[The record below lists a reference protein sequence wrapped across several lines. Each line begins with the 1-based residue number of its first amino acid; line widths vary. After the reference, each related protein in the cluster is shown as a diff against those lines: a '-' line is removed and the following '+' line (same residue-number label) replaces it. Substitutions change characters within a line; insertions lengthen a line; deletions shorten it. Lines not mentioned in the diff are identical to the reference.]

1 MVMYTRKQPR
11 LNDGYHERRQT
22 HPQQSVNKYPAK
34 TEGDADSRN
43 DKMRDSRDAS
53 PASKIPRKSSSP
65 DVREQKTNSLQ
76 SKPRDKCR
84 VSGDA
89 VDGSSQNNS
98 ARPISNSHG
107 SEQHKNPATQPHDL
121 ADDWSEHISS
131 SGKKYYYNCR
141 TEVSQWEKPKEWV
154 EREQRQKEAANRIVA
169 NSFPKDRDYRREAMQ
184 TAVTVKDKHS
194 SEVGSVLAQTVL
206 SQTSKHNDRDYRLP
220 RTEAPGSGTSS
231 STPLQQ
237 QASLGV
243 KPGSSLPNCSP
254 SPVPSSPFNLPEQ
267 QQQQHQQH
275 HKKQN
280 DSNGANTLTKP
291 HPAGSST
298 GQRPEK
304 KAILCS
310 LKTNICTPTTSPD
323 MGHSASATPSPSPS
337 STSRLT
343 PVTPTSAT
351 MPSLPSQDPAVLRQ
365 ILHTSPQINPSLE
378 RLQEGIQI
386 VLARSPFTALK
397 EQLTGQA
404 LTALPNILAAPTLLP
419 QAVQAAHQAHQQS
432 QSPASQT
439 SDVSSPRSHISPR
452 VATPQTSGSQTR
464 AHATTPHSHN
474 SAQSKASAM
483 SVKCGV
489 HQSQGSQ
496 QAGGTERHTYTS
508 PGSPATSGGHRHHPS
523 GGHPSPARTMSG
535 SHAGSAQPSVSSL
548 SNACQALSGLS
559 SLSPGLSSHYCE
571 NLTKHVQGWP
581 AEHLEKQA
589 ARLRE
594 ESYSLGCLQMSE
606 ICTELKNA
614 RSLVRVSEIQAT
626 LREQRI
632 LFLRQQNKELEKL
645 KNQNS
650 FMM

>member
-34 TEGDADSRN
+34 TEGDGDSRN

-76 SKPRDKCR
+76 SKPKDKCR

-89 VDGSSQNNS
+89 VDGSSQNHS

-107 SEQHKNPATQPHDL
+107 SEQHKNPATQPWSIHGWMKASPSRRHLSRSGDPHDP

-184 TAVTVKDKHS
+184 TAVQSNSSNRFTEDKHS

-243 KPGSSLPNCSP
+243 KPGSSLPNCTP

-280 DSNGANTLTKP
+280 DSNGANILTKP

-304 KAILCS
+304 KGADA
-310 LKTNICTPTTSPD
+310 PTDRAST
-323 MGHSASATPSPSPS
+323 ASATPSPSPS

-378 RLQEGIQI
+378 RLQEAFTQTLSKIL
-386 VLARSPFTALK
+386 LA
-397 EQLTGQA
+397 
-404 LTALPNILAAPTLLP
+404 AAPTLLP

-464 AHATTPHSHN
+464 AHATTPHSHS

-496 QAGGTERHTYTS
+496 QTGGTERHTYTS

-535 SHAGSAQPSVSSL
+535 SHAGSAQPSVSSH

>member
-34 TEGDADSRN
+34 TEGDGDSRN

-76 SKPRDKCR
+76 SKPKDKCR

-89 VDGSSQNNS
+89 VDGSSQNHS

-107 SEQHKNPATQPHDL
+107 SEQHKNPATQPHDP

-184 TAVTVKDKHS
+184 TAVQSNSSNRFTDKHS

-243 KPGSSLPNCSP
+243 KPGSSLPNCTP

-280 DSNGANTLTKP
+280 DSNGANILTKP

-304 KAILCS
+304 KGADA
-310 LKTNICTPTTSPD
+310 PTDRAST
-323 MGHSASATPSPSPS
+323 ASATPSPSPS

-378 RLQEGIQI
+378 RLQEAFTQTLSKIL
-386 VLARSPFTALK
+386 LA
-397 EQLTGQA
+397 
-404 LTALPNILAAPTLLP
+404 AAPTLLP

-464 AHATTPHSHN
+464 AHATTPHSHS

-496 QAGGTERHTYTS
+496 QTGGTERHTYTS

-535 SHAGSAQPSVSSL
+535 SHAGSAQPSVSSH

>member
-34 TEGDADSRN
+34 TEGDGDSRN

-76 SKPRDKCR
+76 SKPKDKCR

-89 VDGSSQNNS
+89 VDGSSQNHS

-107 SEQHKNPATQPHDL
+107 SEQHKNPATQPHDP

-184 TAVTVKDKHS
+184 TAVQSNS
-194 SEVGSVLAQTVL
+194 SNRFTGADAPT
-206 SQTSKHNDRDYRLP
+206 DR
-220 RTEAPGSGTSS
+220 A
-231 STPLQQ
+231 ST
-237 QASLGV
+237 
-243 KPGSSLPNCSP
+243 
-254 SPVPSSPFNLPEQ
+254 
-267 QQQQHQQH
+267 
-275 HKKQN
+275 
-280 DSNGANTLTKP
+280 
-291 HPAGSST
+291 
-298 GQRPEK
+298 
-304 KAILCS
+304 
-310 LKTNICTPTTSPD
+310 
-323 MGHSASATPSPSPS
+323 ASATPSPSPS

-378 RLQEGIQI
+378 RLQEAFTQTLSKIL
-386 VLARSPFTALK
+386 LA
-397 EQLTGQA
+397 
-404 LTALPNILAAPTLLP
+404 AAPTLLP

-464 AHATTPHSHN
+464 AHATTPHSHS

-496 QAGGTERHTYTS
+496 QTGGTERHTYTS

-523 GGHPSPARTMSG
+523 GGPARTMSG
-535 SHAGSAQPSVSSL
+535 SHAGSAQPSVSSH

>member
-98 ARPISNSHG
+98 ARPISNSHS

-184 TAVTVKDKHS
+184 TAVQSNSSNRFTEDKHS

-243 KPGSSLPNCSP
+243 KPGSSLPNCTP

-304 KAILCS
+304 KGADA
-310 LKTNICTPTTSPD
+310 PTDRAST
-323 MGHSASATPSPSPS
+323 ASATPSPSPS

-378 RLQEGIQI
+378 RLQEAFTQTLSKIL
-386 VLARSPFTALK
+386 LA
-397 EQLTGQA
+397 
-404 LTALPNILAAPTLLP
+404 AAPTLLP

>member
-184 TAVTVKDKHS
+184 TAVQSNSSNRFTEDKHS

-243 KPGSSLPNCSP
+243 KPGSSLPNCTP

-304 KAILCS
+304 KGADA
-310 LKTNICTPTTSPD
+310 PTDRAST
-323 MGHSASATPSPSPS
+323 ASATPSPSPS

-378 RLQEGIQI
+378 RLQEAFTQTLSKIL
-386 VLARSPFTALK
+386 LA
-397 EQLTGQA
+397 
-404 LTALPNILAAPTLLP
+404 AAPTLLP

>member
-1 MVMYTRKQPR
+1 P
-11 LNDGYHERRQT
+11 T
-22 HPQQSVNKYPAK
+22 HTVELPLSK
-34 TEGDADSRN
+34 TSRW
-43 DKMRDSRDAS
+43 
-53 PASKIPRKSSSP
+53 
-65 DVREQKTNSLQ
+65 
-76 SKPRDKCR
+76 C
-84 VSGDA
+84 
-89 VDGSSQNNS
+89 
-98 ARPISNSHG
+98 
-107 SEQHKNPATQPHDL
+107 
-121 ADDWSEHISS
+121 
-131 SGKKYYYNCR
+131 
-141 TEVSQWEKPKEWV
+141 
-154 EREQRQKEAANRIVA
+154 
-169 NSFPKDRDYRREAMQ
+169 
-184 TAVTVKDKHS
+184 
-194 SEVGSVLAQTVL
+194 
-206 SQTSKHNDRDYRLP
+206 
-220 RTEAPGSGTSS
+220 
-231 STPLQQ
+231 
-237 QASLGV
+237 
-243 KPGSSLPNCSP
+243 
-254 SPVPSSPFNLPEQ
+254 
-267 QQQQHQQH
+267 
-275 HKKQN
+275 
-280 DSNGANTLTKP
+280 
-291 HPAGSST
+291 SST

-304 KAILCS
+304 KGADA
-310 LKTNICTPTTSPD
+310 PTDRASTD
-323 MGHSASATPSPSPS
+323 SATPSPSPS
-337 STSRLT
+337 STSRLI

-378 RLQEGIQI
+378 CLQEAFTQTLSKIL
-386 VLARSPFTALK
+386 LA
-397 EQLTGQA
+397 
-404 LTALPNILAAPTLLP
+404 AAPTLLP
-419 QAVQAAHQAHQQS
+419 QSVQAAHQAHQQS

-439 SDVSSPRSHISPR
+439 SDVSSPRSHISHISPR
-452 VATPQTSGSQTR
+452 VGRCGSQTR

-496 QAGGTERHTYTS
+496 QTGGTERHTYTS

-523 GGHPSPARTMSG
+523 GGHPSPARTISG

-594 ESYSLGCLQMSE
+594 ESYSLRCLQMSE

-632 LFLRQQNKELEKL
+632 LFLRQQDKELEKL